1 MSVGR
6 IANLQFIQG
15 RDQWLAD
22 LVVLRE
28 TGDGI
33 YSEVKTRRQTE
44 YMDVEELQPVR
55 ASYVRSSDG
64 YKVPLDFEG
73 AIIPYATS
81 YRVDAS
87 FALPVKEVDEEK
99 VRPAD
104 TPAFRRHSCLP
115 CLHSLPPWSSVVR
128 FSLG

>member
-55 ASYVRSSDG
+55 A
-64 YKVPLDFEG
+64 
-73 AIIPYATS
+73 
-81 YRVDAS
+81 
-87 FALPVKEVDEEK
+87 
-99 VRPAD
+99 
-104 TPAFRRHSCLP
+104 
-115 CLHSLPPWSSVVR
+115 HSLFEDMHRLGEGYHGVVGIGKSLSGSS
-128 FSLG
+128 